1 MIKDGSHSLSAD
13 GNRVQKKQDW
23 LSYIICNL
31 ITINTNYLEDIEKYW
46 TCLYNSSAMQMYGKY
61 MNFLA
66 IKNKREID
74 TLHYR

>member
-1 MIKDGSHSLSAD
+1 MGVTPYQLMEIEFRKNKTDSVISFVILP
-13 GNRVQKKQDW
+13 QLIQ
-23 LSYIICNL
+23 IIWRIL
-31 ITINTNYLEDIEKYW
+31 KNTGLVW
-46 TCLYNSSAMQMYGKY
+46 FNSSAMQMYGKY